1 MGNPKQGV
9 IEDITPCPESSIKLY
24 FRVVLPL
31 KENLNFVFR
40 FFVCFCTGEMSH
52 KYINEDSVT
61 GPHTAT
67 QWPLTM
73 RLSSYDDIEWFM

>member
-31 KENLNFVFR
+31 TENLNFVFR

-52 KYINEDSVT
+52 KNINEDSVT
-61 GPHTAT
+61 GPHTRNSMTFDYAIIY
-67 QWPLTM
+67 L
-73 RLSSYDDIEWFM
+73 